1 MTRRRAR
8 LRVACLVI
16 VCALA
21 LGFGLPLIGLLFG
34 AGVGLIVAGMYGFI
48 LGGFALIYLEHI
60 RA

>member
-1 MTRRRAR
+1 MIRRRLR
-8 LRVACLVI
+8 LAALVV

-34 AGVGLIVAGMYGFI
+34 AGIGLIVAGMYGFV